1 MNKDKDFKIVIS
13 SIILGGSF
21 IIGSYINA
29 HFSSNEKFLNPQIS
43 QSSLS
48 DSVLNKEETAAYLK
62 IPVTQLDNIIKR
74 DTEQKKKLSVY
85 DTYQFIPYADLDGHI
100 VFQKDNLNKW
110 LDFIT
115 QKK

>member
-1 MNKDKDFKIVIS
+1 MNKGKDFKIVIS

-29 HFSSNEKFLNPQIS
+29 HFSSNEKILNPQIYQTS
-43 QSSLS
+43 S
-48 DSVLNKEETAAYLK
+48 DSVLNKEEAAAYLK
-62 IPVTQLDNIIKR
+62 IPVAQLDNIIKR
-74 DTEQKKKLSVY
+74 DDEQKKKLSVY
-85 DTYQFIPYADLDGHI
+85 NTYQFIPYADLDDQI
-100 VFQKDNLNKW
+100 VFSKDNLNKW

>member
-1 MNKDKDFKIVIS
+1 M
-13 SIILGGSF
+13 
-21 IIGSYINA
+21 
-29 HFSSNEKFLNPQIS
+29 
-43 QSSLS
+43 
-48 DSVLNKEETAAYLK
+48 
-62 IPVTQLDNIIKR
+62 TQLDNIIKR

-115 QKK
+115 QKIMPSTFASGLQKYT